1 MEDLQDL
8 LKSEDLK
15 ELESK
20 DISLRFRKIAETLM
34 CNYVIK
40 KGEKEYAIIEIE
52 FYLYSP
58 SHRDYITYPR
68 EIEAGRWFFH
78 QSGVD
83 LTFKSFN
90 VKDIKKVENEKQR
103 FSEATFGGILIRG
116 LYRFSFKDEE
126 QKEQEAKYIFGPQN
140 CVSELW
146 DNFDA
151 FNYTAQEYPILALAL
166 KDEKKFQSTNPIPYK
181 RHIKIGKDKAIEI
194 KEKEWAERIG
204 IPLSNQRGE
213 EKSKE
218 NIKIETVDSA
228 MIDTLEAKYRFF
240 NIIDGEN
247 TWNAIKH
254 LTKTEK
260 NDLKKLIQG

>member
-1 MEDLQDL
+1 MA
-8 LKSEDLK
+8 DLK
-15 ELESK
+15 KLLEISDINKRNALSK
-20 DISLRFRKIAETLM
+20 FTEIAETLM
-34 CNYVIK
+34 RNYVIK
-40 KGEKEYAIIEIE
+40 KGQKEYAIIEIE

-83 LTFKSFN
+83 LSFKSFN

-116 LYRFSFKDEE
+116 IYKLDNSIKEE
-126 QKEQEAKYIFGPQN
+126 ERYIFGPQN
-140 CVSELW
+140 CVNELW

-151 FNYTAQEYPILALAL
+151 FKKISNKYPFLELDSKVKNNFHTIHL
-166 KDEKKFQSTNPIPYK
+166 IPYK
-181 RHIKIGKDKAIEI
+181 RHIKLGKDKTIEI

-213 EKSKE
+213 EKGKE
-218 NIKIETVDSA
+218 NIKIEKEDSA

-247 TWNAIKH
+247 TWKEIKH

-260 NDLKKLIQG
+260 DDLKKLIKG